1 MNEIADACYDPEAYH
16 QILGVLARR
25 LQEREER
32 WRCCYKAL
40 LLLEHLIKHGPPK
53 IVQDVQSSMSVLE
66 RLQHFQYKDPNGR
79 DHGANVRHRAKELI
93 DLVSSA
99 DRIQQ
104 EREKAKANRSKYRGV
119 SGDEIR
125 VGGFGST
132 TTTTSSSYGAGGA
145 SGGYSGSN
153 TKNNLSTRRP
163 GESWG
168 GTGTGSGMN
177 NSSTRPSYSY
187 NSNEGTGA
195 GYNNNNITSSSSN
208 PSTGRQGDFL
218 HISSDR
224 SNDGGGGNT
233 TEAVTATQERIERLR
248 LAKAEEER
256 RHAMFEKEQQQQ
268 QQGVGKKKL
277 ADVKVNPKIAAS
289 LGLKI
294 PPPSSSSSSSSRGGN
309 NNLSLQQQQQ
319 QNPTELL
326 ADLLGDALT
335 INPEDNN
342 ITNTN
347 TITTGGDGDD
357 LLGDVQQPTA
367 PPSSGGG
374 DVWDAFGDMPSRTT
388 TPTTTN
394 NGGGALNVNEV
405 FGTSFGGDVLSTLSP
420 SASSSSGGG
429 GGALKLTKSNQP
441 MAVNA
446 KPTAS
451 TSKDPFAD
459 LLG

>member
-1 MNEIADACYDPEAYH
+1 MNEIADACYDPEAYR

-104 EREKAKANRSKYRGV
+104 EREKAKANRSKYRGA
-119 SGDEIR
+119 SGDDMR

-132 TTTTSSSYGAGGA
+132 STTSYGG
-145 SGGYSGSN
+145 GSN
-153 TKNNLSTRRP
+153 TTTANSSLSTRRP

-168 GTGTGSGMN
+168 GA
-177 NSSTRPSYSY
+177 
-187 NSNEGTGA
+187 GTGA
-195 GYNNNNITSSSSN
+195 SSAGYGGSSSSN
-208 PSTGRQGDFL
+208 MNNNSRASYLYSSNEGSGAAVYNNTTSSRSPIGTGRQGDFL
-218 HISSDR
+218 HISPDKPS
-224 SNDGGGGNT
+224 SGDGTTTGG
-233 TEAVTATQERIERLR
+233 AAATQERIERLR

-268 QQGVGKKKL
+268 QGIGKKKL

-289 LGLKI
+289 LGLQI
-294 PPPSSSSSSSSRGGN
+294 PPPPPSSSSLGGGN
-309 NNLSLQQQQQ
+309 DTSSTQQ

-326 ADLLGDALT
+326 ADLLGDVLT
-335 INPEDNN
+335 LNIEDGN
-342 ITNTN
+342 ITTS
-347 TITTGGDGDD
+347 T
-357 LLGDVQQPTA
+357 
-367 PPSSGGG
+367 GGG
-374 DVWDAFGDMPSRTT
+374 DTWDPFGDMPSS
-388 TPTTTN
+388 TPTPTPTPIPTTIDIN
-394 NGGGALNVNEV
+394 AGGALDVDDF
-405 FGTSFGGDVLSTLSP
+405 FGTGTTTTGTNRGDVFSNLSP
-420 SASSSSGGG
+420 RASSPGG
-429 GGALKLTKSNQP
+429 GGAFKVTKSNQP

-451 TSKDPFAD
+451 ASKDPFAD